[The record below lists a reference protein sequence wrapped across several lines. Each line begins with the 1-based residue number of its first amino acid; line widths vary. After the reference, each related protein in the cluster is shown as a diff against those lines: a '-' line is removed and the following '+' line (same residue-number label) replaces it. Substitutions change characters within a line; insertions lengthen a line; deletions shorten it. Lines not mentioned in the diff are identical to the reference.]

1 MQISIKQLAQLLNAE
16 IEGNAEVLVSNL
28 AKIEEAQSG
37 DLSFIAN
44 PRYLHFAYTTRA
56 SALVVNKDFTP
67 EKPVVATLLKVADA
81 YQSFAQLLELY
92 NQINRPKGIEQPCF
106 IHPAAVIGTG
116 VYIGAFA
123 YIGENAV
130 LGNNTLV
137 YPQTYIGKGVQVG
150 ENTILY
156 AGVKVYEGCI
166 IGNNCIVHSGAVI
179 GSDGFGFAPQPDGS
193 YRKIPQ
199 TGIVTIAND
208 VEIGANTCIDR
219 ATLGTTAILEGVK
232 IDNLVQI
239 AHNVQIDQS
248 TVIAA
253 QAGIS
258 GSTKIGRYCMIG
270 GQAGFTGHLTIA
282 PKTKINAQSGVTKSV
297 DEENRFLSGSPAF
310 DYRNQMRAYVL
321 FKQLPDLETRLK
333 NVEDQLRD
341 KHS

>member
-1 MQISIKQLAQLLNAE
+1 MQISVQQLAALLNAE
-16 IEGNAEVLVSNL
+16 IEGNPQVMVQNL
-28 AKIEEAQSG
+28 AKIEDAQNG

-44 PRYLHFAYTTRA
+44 PRYLPYAYTTRA
-56 SALVVNKDFTP
+56 SVLVVNKDFIP
-67 EKPVVATLLKVADA
+67 EKPVAATLLKVDDA
-81 YQSFAQLLELY
+81 YRSFAQLLEFY
-92 NQINRPKGIEQPCF
+92 NQMNRPKGIEQPCF
-106 IHPAAVIGTG
+106 IHPTAVIGNG

-123 YIGENAV
+123 YVGENAV
-130 LGNNTLV
+130 LGNNVLV
-137 YPQTYIGKGVQVG
+137 YPQTFIGKGVQVG
-150 ENTILY
+150 ENTVLY
-156 AGVKVYEGCI
+156 AGVKVYEGCT
-166 IGNNCIVHSGAVI
+166 IGNNCMVHSGAVI

-199 TGIVTIAND
+199 TGIVTIADN

-219 ATLGTTAILEGVK
+219 ATIGATTILEGVK

-239 AHNVQIDQS
+239 AHNVRIDQS

-282 PKTKINAQSGVTKSV
+282 GNTKVNAQSGVTKSV
-297 DEENRFLSGSPAF
+297 EEENRFLSGSPAF

-321 FKQLPDLETRLK
+321 FKQLPDFENRLK
-333 NVEDQLRD
+333 ALENQLR
-341 KHS
+341 SEER

>member
-1 MQISIKQLAQLLNAE
+1 MQISVQQLAALLNAE
-16 IEGNAEVLVSNL
+16 IEGNPQVMVQNL
-28 AKIEEAQSG
+28 AKIEDAQNG

-44 PRYLHFAYTTRA
+44 PRYLPYAYTTRA
-56 SALVVNKDFTP
+56 SVLVVNKDFIP
-67 EKPVVATLLKVADA
+67 EKPVAATLLKVDDA
-81 YQSFAQLLELY
+81 YRSFAQLLELY
-92 NQINRPKGIEQPCF
+92 NQMNRPKGIEQPCF
-106 IHPAAVIGTG
+106 IHPTAVIGNG

-123 YIGENAV
+123 YVGENAV
-130 LGNNTLV
+130 VGSNVLV
-137 YPQTYIGKGVQVG
+137 YPQTFIGKGVQVG
-150 ENTILY
+150 ENTVLY
-156 AGVKVYEGCI
+156 AGVKVYEGCT
-166 IGNNCIVHSGAVI
+166 IGNNCMVHSGAVI

-199 TGIVTIAND
+199 TGIVTIADN

-219 ATLGTTAILEGVK
+219 ATIGATTILEGVK

-239 AHNVQIDQS
+239 AHNVRIDQS

-282 PKTKINAQSGVTKSV
+282 GNTKVNAQSGVTKSV
-297 DEENRFLSGSPAF
+297 EEENRFLSGSPAF

-321 FKQLPDLETRLK
+321 FKQLPDFENRLK
-333 NVEDQLRD
+333 ALENQLR
-341 KHS
+341 SEER

>member
-1 MQISIKQLAQLLNAE
+1 MQISVQQLAALLNAE
-16 IEGNAEVLVSNL
+16 IEGNPQVMVQNL
-28 AKIEEAQSG
+28 AKIEDAQNG

-44 PRYLHFAYTTRA
+44 PRYLPYAYTTRA
-56 SALVVNKDFTP
+56 SVLVVNKDFIP
-67 EKPVVATLLKVADA
+67 EKPVAATLLKVDDA
-81 YQSFAQLLELY
+81 YRSFAQLLELY
-92 NQINRPKGIEQPCF
+92 NQMNRPKGIEQPCF
-106 IHPAAVIGTG
+106 IHPTAVIGNG

-123 YIGENAV
+123 YVGENAV
-130 LGNNTLV
+130 VGNNVLV
-137 YPQTYIGKGVQVG
+137 YPQTFIGKGVQVG
-150 ENTILY
+150 ENTVLY
-156 AGVKVYEGCI
+156 AGVKVYEGCT
-166 IGNNCIVHSGAVI
+166 IGNNCMVHSGAVI

-199 TGIVTIAND
+199 TGIVTIADN

-219 ATLGTTAILEGVK
+219 ATIGATTILEGVK

-239 AHNVQIDQS
+239 AHNVRIDQS

-282 PKTKINAQSGVTKSV
+282 GNTKVNAQSGVTKSV
-297 DEENRFLSGSPAF
+297 EEENRFLSGSPAF

-321 FKQLPDLETRLK
+321 FKQLPDFENRLK
-333 NVEDQLRD
+333 ALENQLR
-341 KHS
+341 SEER